1 MRVYLINSIFS
12 SQISHRQDVCAEF
25 VQNGCRMQKGSC
37 IPWSWAQNPLPLPD
51 LHSSLSP
58 SVSLPYFIPVP
69 PSSLL
74 LLYTFYLSFL
84 VCLLLTI
91 HSSLPISSHC
101 TPHTLLQPAPPNIT
115 LPPPPT
121 QICSACVRCKSCGA
135 TPGKN
140 WDVEWSGDY
149 SLCPRCTQL
158 YEKGGDLS
166 GDLGDTGQ
174 WARLLDRQDRRGFL
188 VALYSSCSH
197 RTFSS
202 VHGSLPQKPIQYLKW
217 RDTVLGAAGV
227 SLDPTIVQP
236 LLGTLSLH

>member
-115 LPPPPT
+115 LPPPPPR
-121 QICSACVRCKSCGA
+121 SAQPACAVRAVGRLQARTGTSSGLEITASAPGA
-135 TPGKN
+135 PSSMRKVGTCQGTWGTPG
-140 WDVEWSGDY
+140 SG
-149 SLCPRCTQL
+149 P
-158 YEKGGDLS
+158 
-166 GDLGDTGQ
+166 
-174 WARLLDRQDRRGFL
+174 
-188 VALYSSCSH
+188 
-197 RTFSS
+197 
-202 VHGSLPQKPIQYLKW
+202 GS
-217 RDTVLGAAGV
+217 
-227 SLDPTIVQP
+227 
-236 LLGTLSLH
+236 